1 MKARRPT
8 KKPIPTQT
16 TRRNFLKILT
26 ASLAV
31 IFLALIFS
39 WLYDFFAIADRFK
52 AIGYTPTA
60 EIVSLREDI
69 ALTTKAELIFAAS
82 RPNIEDRDAFNTSCA
97 SSNHEIAVLGCYA
110 DGRIYLYAIDNSELA
125 GIKQSTLAHELLH
138 AAWARLSIFEQDQLA
153 SELELFYETN
163 TATLKSRLEL
173 YPNQKFYD
181 ELHSI
186 VGTEY
191 ADLSTELETHY
202 AKFFTDQNRIVGFYD
217 QYDAKFQELKDRA
230 NQLQDQIS
238 INQELIDAQTTNYN
252 DALAELNL
260 AISEFNRR
268 ADSGYFANYGAFQ
281 AERSVLMTKQQELE
295 NLFSKIDLLIEATN
309 VLIYEYNNNLS
320 RSEAL
325 INSINSNA
333 EQPIPIED

>member
-1 MKARRPT
+1 M
-8 KKPIPTQT
+8 
-16 TRRNFLKILT
+16 
-26 ASLAV
+26 
-31 IFLALIFS
+31 
-39 WLYDFFAIADRFK
+39 FFA
-52 AIGYTPTA
+52 
-60 EIVSLREDI
+60 E
-69 ALTTKAELIFAAS
+69 
-82 RPNIEDRDAFNTSCA
+82 
-97 SSNHEIAVLGCYA
+97 
-110 DGRIYLYAIDNSELA
+110 
-125 GIKQSTLAHELLH
+125 
-138 AAWARLSIFEQDQLA
+138 
-153 SELELFYETN
+153 
-163 TATLKSRLEL
+163 
-173 YPNQKFYD
+173 
-181 ELHSI
+181 
-186 VGTEY
+186 
-191 ADLSTELETHY
+191 
-202 AKFFTDQNRIVGFYD
+202 
-217 QYDAKFQELKDRA
+217 FQELKDRA